1 MNIRRLVLVLG
12 AVAATFVA
20 TSPARAQGQ
29 DTGGSCIPASQRA
42 GRAFGCFIIAAQQV
56 GQLDDKVSFWHV
68 ETFPT
73 RQAAE
78 RARAARGAVVET
90 FGKVWLLTIAEAGWR
105 SPGGA
110 HVAEIGPLPIASGIS
125 YTAQYME
132 AIFRPGMKSTVH
144 RHSGPEAWYTVS
156 GETCLETPQ
165 GRMVGRAGGS
175 YVVVPG
181 GPPMELTATG
191 SETREALVLILHDSG
206 QPPTSP
212 ATDWTPKGLCRGA
225 DAMPSRVAQ
234 QGLPALRAGTDL
246 LTMDAQVVAA
256 VGKPMPDLTPD
267 RFEVR
272 IDGRLRRVL
281 LAEFLHA
288 DGGAITRNPRP
299 VRTDP
304 ACVFGFERSGQGTNA
319 HYRLG
324 IEPLDT
330 DKTKIKHRSVR
341 IKDRALAIKRWAWR
355 GRAPAPSSPGDAR

>member
-1 MNIRRLVLVLG
+1 
-12 AVAATFVA
+12 
-20 TSPARAQGQ
+20 
-29 DTGGSCIPASQRA
+29 
-42 GRAFGCFIIAAQQV
+42 
-56 GQLDDKVSFWHV
+56 
-68 ETFPT
+68 
-73 RQAAE
+73 
-78 RARAARGAVVET
+78 
-90 FGKVWLLTIAEAGWR
+90 
-105 SPGGA
+105 
-110 HVAEIGPLPIASGIS
+110 
-125 YTAQYME
+125 
-132 AIFRPGMKSTVH
+132 
-144 RHSGPEAWYTVS
+144 
-156 GETCLETPQ
+156 
-165 GRMVGRAGGS
+165 
-175 YVVVPG
+175 
-181 GPPMELTATG
+181 MELTATG

-234 QGLPALRAGTDL
+234 QGLPAFRAGTDL